1 MFARIALR
9 FDTFRDLWK
18 PDFSFRD
25 RRVAGLLI
33 AFFGRQ

>member
-1 MFARIALR
+1 MFARIIRPFESLR
-9 FDTFRDLWK
+9 GLWQQE
-18 PDFSFRD
+18 FSFRD